1 MVERATT
8 LKARRRD
15 WSARPRGTML
25 DAERYTR
32 FVTLMKRALPIAALV
47 LLAAVAVY
55 VFQPRQQD
63 RMAMTF
69 ERVGEVA
76 NDLAMVKPRLSGSDA
91 KGNPFVVTADRA
103 VQDSRNS
110 RRARLENVDADMTL
124 DKERWLNA
132 TAASGLFD
140 ADARTLVLDGGISV
154 FSDNGYELH
163 TKSAHFDLKK
173 GFVHGEQKVTGQG
186 PLGTMSADM
195 FEVDKATQQIRLR
208 GNVHT
213 TFQKAA
219 GKT

>member
-1 MVERATT
+1 MADRATA
-8 LKARRRD
+8 LKPKRRD
-15 WSARPRGTML
+15 WSARPRATML

-32 FVTLMKRALPIAALV
+32 FVTLMKRVLPIAALV

-76 NDLAMVKPRLSGSDA
+76 NDLAMINPRLSGSDA
-91 KGNPFVVTADRA
+91 KGNPFVITADRA
-103 VQDSRNS
+103 IQLGRSS

-124 DKERWLNA
+124 DKQRWLNA
-132 TAASGLFD
+132 TAANGVFD
-140 ADARTLVLDGGISV
+140 ADAKTLVLDGGISV
-154 FSDNGYELH
+154 YSDNGYELH
-163 TKSAHFDLKK
+163 TRSAHFDLGK
-173 GFVHGEQKVTGQG
+173 GLVRGRQKVTGQG
-186 PLGTMSADM
+186 PMGTMRADS
-195 FEVDKATQQIRLR
+195 FVVDKAARQILLR

-213 TFQKAA
+213 TIQKTA

>member
-1 MVERATT
+1 MAQRATT
-8 LKARRRD
+8 LKSRRRD

-47 LLAAVAVY
+47 LLAAVGIYA
-55 VFQPRQQD
+55 FQPRQQD

-76 NDLAMVKPRLSGSDA
+76 NDLAMIKPRLSGTDA
-91 KGNPFVVTADRA
+91 KGNPFVITADRA
-103 VQDSRNS
+103 VQEGRNS

-132 TAASGLFD
+132 TAANGLFD
-140 ADARTLVLDGGISV
+140 ADARTLVLGGGIAV
-154 FSDNGYELH
+154 FSDNGYELR
-163 TKSAHFDLKK
+163 TKAAHFDLKR

-186 PLGTMSADM
+186 PLGTMSADA
-195 FEVDKATQQIRLR
+195 FEVDKTTQQIRLK
-208 GNVHT
+208 GNVRT
-213 TFQKAA
+213 SFQKAA

>member
-1 MVERATT
+1 MAERATT

-103 VQDSRNS
+103 VQDRRNS

-132 TAASGLFD
+132 TAANGLFD

-173 GFVHGEQKVTGQG
+173 GFVHGEQRVTGQG
-186 PLGTMSADM
+186 PLGTMSADK

>member
-1 MVERATT
+1 MPQRAST
-8 LKARRRD
+8 LKPRRRD

-63 RMAMTF
+63 RVAMTF

-76 NDLAMVKPRLSGSDA
+76 NDLAMTKPRLSGTDA
-91 KGNPFVVTADRA
+91 KGNPFVVTAERA
-103 VQDSRNS
+103 VQLGHNS
-110 RRARLENVDADMTL
+110 RRARLESVDADITL
-124 DKERWLNA
+124 DKERWLNV
-132 TAASGLFD
+132 TANNGIFD
-140 ADARTLVLDGGISV
+140 ANARTLVLDGGISV
-154 FSDNGYELH
+154 FSDDGYELH
-163 TKSAHFDLKK
+163 TRSAHFDLKK
-173 GFVHGEQKVTGQG
+173 GFAHGEQKVTGQG
-186 PLGTMSADM
+186 PLGTMSADR
-195 FEVDKATQQIRLR
+195 FEVDKTTQQIRLK

>member
-1 MVERATT
+1 
-8 LKARRRD
+8 
-15 WSARPRGTML
+15 ML

-63 RMAMTF
+63 RVAMTF

-76 NDLAMVKPRLSGSDA
+76 NDLAMTKPRLSGTDA
-91 KGNPFVVTADRA
+91 KGNPFVVTAERA
-103 VQDSRNS
+103 VQLGHNS
-110 RRARLENVDADMTL
+110 RRARLESVDADITL

-132 TAASGLFD
+132 TANNGIFD

-154 FSDNGYELH
+154 FSDDGYELH
-163 TKSAHFDLKK
+163 TRSAHFDLKK
-173 GFVHGEQKVTGQG
+173 GFAHGEQKVTGQG
-186 PLGTMSADM
+186 PLGTMSADR
-195 FEVDKATQQIRLR
+195 FEVDKTTQQIRLK

>member
-1 MVERATT
+1 MAQRTTT
-8 LKARRRD
+8 LKTRRRD

-47 LLAAVAVY
+47 LLAAVAIY

-76 NDLAMVKPRLSGSDA
+76 NDLAMIKPRLSGSDA
-91 KGNPFVVTADRA
+91 QGNPFVVTADRA
-103 VQDSRNS
+103 VQESRNS

-132 TAASGLFD
+132 TATNGLFD

-186 PLGTMSADM
+186 PLGTMSADK

-213 TFQKAA
+213 TFQKMA

>member
-1 MVERATT
+1 MAERATT
-8 LKARRRD
+8 MKARRRD

-103 VQDSRNS
+103 VQDRRNS

-132 TAASGLFD
+132 TAANGLFD

-173 GFVHGEQKVTGQG
+173 GFVHGEQRVTGQG
-186 PLGTMSADM
+186 PLGTMSADK

>member
-1 MVERATT
+1 MAERTT
-8 LKARRRD
+8 ALKQRRRD
-15 WSARPRGTML
+15 WSARPRGTIL

-91 KGNPFVVTADRA
+91 KGNPFVITADRA
-103 VQDSRNS
+103 VQESRNS

-132 TAASGLFD
+132 TAAKGLFD

-173 GFVHGEQKVTGQG
+173 GFVRGEQKVSGQG
-186 PLGTMSADM
+186 PLGTISADQ
-195 FEVDKATQQIRLR
+195 FEVDKATQQIRLK

-219 GKT
+219 GKI

>member
-1 MVERATT
+1 MAERTTT
-8 LKARRRD
+8 LKPRRRD

-55 VFQPRQQD
+55 AFQPRQQD

-76 NDLAMVKPRLSGSDA
+76 NDLAMVKPRLSGTDA
-91 KGNPFVVTADRA
+91 KGNPFVITADRA
-103 VQDSRNS
+103 VQEGRSS
-110 RRARLENVDADMTL
+110 RRARLENVDADLTL

-132 TAASGLFD
+132 TAANGLFD
-140 ADARTLVLDGGISV
+140 ADARTLMLDGGISV

-173 GFVHGEQKVTGQG
+173 GFVHGEQSVTGQG
-186 PLGTMSADM
+186 PLGTMSADT
-195 FEVDKATQQIRLR
+195 FEVDKATQQIRLK

-213 TFQKAA
+213 SFQKAA

>member
-103 VQDSRNS
+103 VQDRRNS

-132 TAASGLFD
+132 TAANGLFD

-173 GFVHGEQKVTGQG
+173 GFVHGEQRVTGQG
-186 PLGTMSADM
+186 PLGTMSADK

>member
-1 MVERATT
+1 MAQRATT
-8 LKARRRD
+8 LKSRRRD

-47 LLAAVAVY
+47 LLAAVGIYA
-55 VFQPRQQD
+55 FQPRQQD

-76 NDLAMVKPRLSGSDA
+76 NDLAMIKPRLSGTDA

-103 VQDSRNS
+103 VQEGRNS

-132 TAASGLFD
+132 TAANGLFD
-140 ADARTLVLDGGISV
+140 ADERTLVLGGGISV

-163 TKSAHFDLKK
+163 TKAAHFDLKR

-186 PLGTMSADM
+186 PLGTMSADA
-195 FEVDKATQQIRLR
+195 FEVDKTTQQIRLK
-208 GNVHT
+208 GNVRT
-213 TFQKAA
+213 SFQKAA

>member
-1 MVERATT
+1 MAQRATT
-8 LKARRRD
+8 LKSRRRD

-47 LLAAVAVY
+47 LLAAVGIYA
-55 VFQPRQQD
+55 FQPRQQD

-76 NDLAMVKPRLSGSDA
+76 NDLAMIKPRLSGTDA
-91 KGNPFVVTADRA
+91 KGNPFVITADRA
-103 VQDSRNS
+103 VQEGRNS

-132 TAASGLFD
+132 TAANGLFD
-140 ADARTLVLDGGISV
+140 ADARTLVLGGGIAV

-163 TKSAHFDLKK
+163 TRAAHFDLKR

-186 PLGTMSADM
+186 PLGTMSADA
-195 FEVDKATQQIRLR
+195 FEVDKTTQQIRLK
-208 GNVHT
+208 GNVRT
-213 TFQKAA
+213 SFQKAA

>member
-1 MVERATT
+1 MPQRAST
-8 LKARRRD
+8 LKPRRRD

-63 RMAMTF
+63 RVAMTF

-76 NDLAMVKPRLSGSDA
+76 NDLAMTKPRLSGTDA
-91 KGNPFVVTADRA
+91 KGNPFVVTAERA
-103 VQDSRNS
+103 VQLGHNS
-110 RRARLENVDADMTL
+110 RRARLESVDADITL
-124 DKERWLNA
+124 DKERWLNV
-132 TAASGLFD
+132 TANNGIFD
-140 ADARTLVLDGGISV
+140 ANARTLVLDGGISV
-154 FSDNGYELH
+154 FSDDGYELH
-163 TKSAHFDLKK
+163 TRSAHFDLKK
-173 GFVHGEQKVTGQG
+173 GFAHGEKKVTGQG
-186 PLGTMSADM
+186 PLGTMSADR
-195 FEVDKATQQIRLR
+195 FEVDKTTQQIRLK

>member
-1 MVERATT
+1 MPQRAST
-8 LKARRRD
+8 LKPRRRD

-63 RMAMTF
+63 RVAMTF

-76 NDLAMVKPRLSGSDA
+76 NDLAMTKPRLSGTDA
-91 KGNPFVVTADRA
+91 KGNPFVVTAERA
-103 VQDSRNS
+103 VQLGHNS
-110 RRARLENVDADMTL
+110 RRARLESVDADITL
-124 DKERWLNA
+124 DKERWLNV
-132 TAASGLFD
+132 TANNGIFD
-140 ADARTLVLDGGISV
+140 ANARTLVLDGGISV
-154 FSDNGYELH
+154 FSDDGYELH
-163 TKSAHFDLKK
+163 TRSAHFDLKK
-173 GFVHGEQKVTGQG
+173 GFAHGEKKVTGQG
-186 PLGTMSADM
+186 PLGTMSADR
-195 FEVDKATQQIRLR
+195 FEVDKTTQQIRLK

-213 TFQKAA
+213 TFQKAT